1 MFWDWP
7 LERGLLL
14 AARRLAGRGRRHGH
28 CPYVRNDRVDLVV
41 FQVVLEGWHARRAVE
56 DVFAHDGVIAV
67 GRGLVQRRTVG
78 PRIKGRRQVADA
90 TGLRQQLPAMALH
103 VVEVIGCLLGGGA
116 AGPKR
121 DNTGDDWHR
130 STHESPPDVE
140 ILERLLP

>member
-67 GRGLVQRRTVG
+67 GGSFVQRRAIG
-78 PRIKGRRQVADA
+78 SRIEGRRQVADA
-90 TGLRQQLPAMALH
+90 TGLGQELTAVALDL
-103 VVEVIGCLLGGGA
+103 VEVIAGLLSGGA
-116 AGPKR
+116 AGPKG
-121 DNTGDDWHR
+121 DKTGG
-130 STHESPPDVE
+130 
-140 ILERLLP
+140 